1 MCNNI
6 IEYLS
11 GYRSIVNLK
20 RCLGCMVYI
29 PLVLYG
35 ARNGVGIYTLAWP
48 RRVQVELSYKSL
60 SYHVLEARRI
70 LAFRCFY
77 LSSIAYGLAFGG
89 CTVQPRPKLATIT
102 AGQPTQVTT
111 HRGFGKP

>member
-11 GYRSIVNLK
+11 GYGSIVNLK
-20 RCLGCMVYI
+20 RCLGCIAYI

-35 ARNGVGIYTLAWP
+35 ARNGVGITCLLGHAEFRYHRTLP
-48 RRVQVELSYKSL
+48 QSL

-77 LSSIAYGLAFGG
+77 LSNNIIVYKLAF
-89 CTVQPRPKLATIT
+89 REK
-102 AGQPTQVTT
+102 
-111 HRGFGKP
+111 FSFK